1 MLEKI
6 DLKEKVTHGEK
17 SFPLCVY
24 HSKSDTNHFI
34 GYHWH
39 NEVEFFYLN
48 KGNVIVSVDSA
59 PIEVHA
65 GEAVFVNS
73 GQIHSGHLHYSTD
86 CEFYAI
92 VFNLNMLSSN
102 TIGDCQNRYINTL
115 MNKKY
120 GLPQKYSKTSDW
132 EIDILKQLKQIIH
145 NYLNKVP
152 GYEMAITG
160 SLYTIIS
167 QLIIHN
173 KLIISNHARDEG
185 LHNYKRENFKKVL
198 NYIHT
203 NYPNK
208 IGLVDMANEINM
220 SQYHFCRFFKSMS
233 GQTPFAYLNDCR
245 INQAVLLLC
254 NSDRKVMDIAFDVGF
269 TNFSYFIKI
278 FKQIKGCTPSKF
290 VMLKGI

>member
-1 MLEKI
+1 MLERI
-6 DLKEKVTHGEK
+6 DLKEKIIHGEN

-24 HSKSDTNHFI
+24 HSSDTSDHI
-34 GYHWH
+34 IRCHWH
-39 NEVEFFYLN
+39 NEVEFFYLK
-48 KGNVIVSVDSA
+48 KGNVILSIDSI

-73 GQIHSGHLHYSTD
+73 GEIHSGHLHHSSA

-115 MNKKY
+115 INKTY
-120 GLPQKYSKTSDW
+120 DLPQKYSENTDW
-132 EIDILKQLKQIIH
+132 EIAIIKQLKQII
-145 NYLNKVP
+145 NSYLNKVP
-152 GYEMAITG
+152 GYELAITG
-160 SLYTIIS
+160 CLYTIIS
-167 QLIIHN
+167 QLIIHD
-173 KLIISNHARDEG
+173 KLINGNHTREG
-185 LHNYKRENFKKVL
+185 LYTYKRENFKKVL
-198 NYIHT
+198 NFIHV

-208 IGLVDMANEINM
+208 ISLVDMANEINM

-233 GQTPFAYLNDCR
+233 GKTPFTYLNDCR

-290 VMLKGI
+290 VMLKG